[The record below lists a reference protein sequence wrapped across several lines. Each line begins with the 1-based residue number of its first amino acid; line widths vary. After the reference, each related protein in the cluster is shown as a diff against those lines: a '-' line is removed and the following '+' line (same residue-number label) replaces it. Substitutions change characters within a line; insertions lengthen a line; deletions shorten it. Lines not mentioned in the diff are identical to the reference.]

1 MAGLTAR
8 LNCYHIVAMSD
19 ELNKLTK
26 EALEAATASLRVLA
40 EDAKLHRVTLAKWH
54 SGSAGVG
61 ADSAV
66 QLAESL
72 QARALRLLEAAT
84 RLEAQ
89 AKVERKGDDDE

>member
-1 MAGLTAR
+1 
-8 LNCYHIVAMSD
+8 MSD
-19 ELNKLTK
+19 ELNRLTR

-54 SGSAGVG
+54 GESSGVR
-61 ADSAV
+61 ADSAI

-72 QARALRLLEAAT
+72 RMRALRLLEAAT

>member
-1 MAGLTAR
+1 
-8 LNCYHIVAMSD
+8 MSD
-19 ELNKLTK
+19 ELNRLTK
-26 EALEAATASLRVLA
+26 EALDAATASLRVLA

-54 SGSAGVG
+54 SGSSGIG
-61 ADSAV
+61 TESAV

-72 QARALRLLEAAT
+72 RARALRLLEAAT